1 MSNPKWPVFASALA
15 PVLTGLMAEQR
26 ALGYHPKEAQDFA
39 RFDRFCQAV
48 GHDSMTLPRHL
59 VEQWTM
65 TQPGETTVC
74 GANRLRILSAIFSR
88 GENRPRRAWTGT
100 TPA

>member
-15 PVLTGLMAEQR
+15 PVLTGLMAEQQ

-48 GHDSMTLPRHL
+48 GHDSMTLPRQL

-65 TQPGETTVC
+65 TQPGETET
-74 GANRLRILSAIFSR
+74 NHQRRITLGWLYA
-88 GENRPRRAWTGT
+88 TL
-100 TPA
+100 